1 MFNNSILPIQ
11 PSNEVVELVEQK
23 RGYNLDS
30 CELHVYETR
39 KEVARLPITFEGFTV
54 TSMLKGV
61 KKVRFNDGIKRNYVP
76 GNTIIVPNNYELN
89 IDFPEASFSSPT
101 QCAALIIDTH
111 YAKQQLDKIN
121 EHNVHNTLY
130 DHSNILNQ
138 PLLINN
144 TKNLIALHSKIIGL
158 STSSERTKEQRVKS
172 LINKLIKRA
181 SQLYCVEKL
190 RDESISH
197 KNNNPFSA
205 IINFIQEN
213 IHREIHIKDLIR
225 VSNMSRATFYRVFV
239 KEIGISPNKLIINER
254 IALAKKLITE
264 NNLSIKETA
273 YAVGFS
279 SPNYFIR
286 LFKKYEGITPKRFS
300 NSFQHFHN

>member
-1 MFNNSILPIQ
+1 MFKNSALPLT
-11 PSNEVVELVEQK
+11 PSNKVVDLIEQK
-23 RGYNLDS
+23 RGYNLET

-39 KEVARLPITFEGFTV
+39 KEIAKLPITFEGFTV
-54 TSMLKGV
+54 TSMLRGV
-61 KKVRFNDGIKRNYVP
+61 KKVRFNDGIERKYIP
-76 GNTIIVPNNYELN
+76 GNTIIVPNNYELK

-101 QCAALIIDTH
+101 QCSAVIIDTN
-111 YAKQQLDKIN
+111 YATKQLNKIS
-121 EHNVHNTLY
+121 EHNVQNTLY
-130 DHSNILNQ
+130 DHSDVLEQ

-144 TKNLIALHSKIIGL
+144 SNNLIALHQKIIGL
-158 STSSERTKEQRVKS
+158 SISSEKNKDKRVKL

-181 SQLYCVEKL
+181 SQLYCVERL
-190 RDESISH
+190 RNESISH
-197 KNNNPFSA
+197 KNSNPFSA
-205 IINFIQEN
+205 MINFIQEN

-225 VSNMSRATFYRVFV
+225 VSNMSKATFYRVFV
-239 KEIGISPNKLIINER
+239 KEIGISPYKLIIHER

-286 LFKKYEGITPKRFS
+286 LFKKYEGITPKKYAHS
-300 NSFQHFHN
+300 EYSINS